1 MEAFFYFWQQFFS
14 APSQSLGRD
23 AQQPPQLPGHIG
35 PELPQRPQRR
45 CCQQQIQGHA
55 RPGAQ
60 QHIQLRLPAA
70 YLGQHPQGPQQAQQG
85 EQPVGGVG
93 QPRPSAPQHPQQI
106 VYQPPGSAQGRRRAQ
121 GGPLRSTQDIR

>member
-14 APSQSLGRD
+14 APAQSPGRD

-45 CCQQQIQGHA
+45 RCQQQIQGHA

-106 VYQPPGSAQGRRRAQ
+106 VYQPPGGTQEIGRAHV
-121 GGPLRSTQDIR
+121 